1 RVSER
6 LASRPA
12 VSYPET
18 AMILTEQQEMVRE
31 SAARFAAERLAPNSR
46 NWEAAG
52 AVEPEVLAEMG
63 ELGFMGMTVPEAY
76 GGSGLDYVTYALALI
91 EIAAGDG
98 AVSTIMSVN
107 NAPVCAILQS
117 TASEPLQ
124 EKYLKPIAAGR
135 MIGAFALTEPQAGSD
150 ASNLQ
155 TRAIRTDDGYSIT
168 GTKQFITSGQIAGA
182 VIVFAVTDPSAG
194 KRGISAFLVPAGT
207 KGMSVASLERKM
219 GQEASDTAELSF
231 DGAEI
236 PADHLIGKE
245 GDGYRIALANLEA
258 GRIGIAA
265 QCVGMARAA
274 LDHAVAYAKERTAFG
289 KAIANHQAVAFRL
302 AEMATQLH
310 AATTMVL
317 EAAALRDAGRPCL
330 KEACMAKLFAS
341 EAAER
346 ICSDAI
352 QIFGGYGYSRELPV
366 EKIYRDVRVAQ
377 IYEGTS
383 DVQRIIISRQLLQ
396 GV

>member
-1 RVSER
+1 
-6 LASRPA
+6 
-12 VSYPET
+12 
-18 AMILTEQQEMVRE
+18 MIPSDQQTMIRE
-31 SAARFAAERLAPNSR
+31 SAARFAEQRLAPNSR
-46 NWEAAG
+46 KWEAAG
-52 AVEPEVLAEMG
+52 RVEPEVLREMG
-63 ELGFMGMTVPEAY
+63 ELGFMGMTVPEQYHGA
-76 GGSGLDYVTYALALI
+76 GLDYVSYALALI

-117 TASEPLQ
+117 VASEALQ
-124 EKYLKPIAAGR
+124 ERYLKPLAAGE

-150 ASNLQ
+150 AANVQ
-155 TRAIRTDDGYSIT
+155 TRAHRTEAGYEIT

-182 VIVFAVTDPSAG
+182 VIVFAVTDASAG
-194 KRGISAFLVPAGT
+194 KRGMSAFVVPSGT
-207 KGMSVASLERKM
+207 PGMTVASLEHKM
-219 GQEASDTAELSF
+219 GQEASDTAQLVF
-231 DGAEI
+231 DRAVV
-236 PADHLIGKE
+236 PLDHLIGEE

-274 LDHAVAYAKERTAFG
+274 LDHAVAYSKERTAFG
-289 KAIANHQAVAFRL
+289 KMIADHQAVAFRL
-302 AEMATQLH
+302 ADMATQLH
-310 AATTMVL
+310 AAETMVL
-317 EAAALRDAGRPCL
+317 HAAALRDAGEPCL

-341 EAAER
+341 EVAER

-352 QIFGGYGYSRELPV
+352 QIFGGYGYSREVPV

-396 GV
+396 GT

>member
-1 RVSER
+1 
-6 LASRPA
+6 
-12 VSYPET
+12 
-18 AMILTEQQEMVRE
+18 MILTEQQEMIRE
-31 SAARFAAERLAPNSR
+31 SAARFAEERLVPNSR
-46 NWEAAG
+46 KWEADG
-52 AVEPEVLAEMG
+52 AVDPTALREMG
-63 ELGFMGMTVPEAY
+63 ELGFMGMTVPEVY
-76 GGSGLDYVTYALALI
+76 GGAGLDYVSYALALV

-117 TASEPLQ
+117 AASETLRQ
-124 EKYLKPIAAGR
+124 RYLKPLAAGE

-150 ASNLQ
+150 AANLHA
-155 TRAIRTDDGYSIT
+155 RAARTDAGYVIT
-168 GTKQFITSGQIAGA
+168 GTKQFITSGRIAGA

-207 KGMSVASLERKM
+207 SGMSVTALEHKM
-219 GQEASDTAELSF
+219 GQEASDTAQLSF
-231 DGAEI
+231 EEALV

-245 GDGYRIALANLEA
+245 GEGYRIALANLEA

-274 LDHAVAYAKERTAFG
+274 LDHALTYAKERTAFG
-289 KAIANHQAVAFRL
+289 QAIANHQAVAFRL

-310 AATTMVL
+310 AATAMVV

-396 GV
+396 GA

>member
-1 RVSER
+1 
-6 LASRPA
+6 
-12 VSYPET
+12 
-18 AMILTEQQEMVRE
+18 MILTEQQEMIRE
-31 SAARFAAERLAPNSR
+31 SAARFAEGRLAPNSR
-46 NWEAAG
+46 AWEAAG
-52 AVEPEVLAEMG
+52 AVDPTVLREMG

-76 GGSGLDYVTYALALI
+76 NGAGLDYVSYALALM

-117 TASEPLQ
+117 AASEALRQ
-124 EKYLKPIAAGR
+124 KYLKPLAAGE

-150 ASNLQ
+150 AANLQ
-155 TRAIRTDDGYSIT
+155 TRAARTDAGYSIT

-207 KGMSVASLERKM
+207 PGMSVASLEHKM
-219 GQEASDTAELSF
+219 GQEASDTAQLSF
-231 DGAEI
+231 EEAVV
-236 PADHLIGKE
+236 PADHLIGNK

-265 QCVGMARAA
+265 QCAGMARAA
-274 LDHAVAYAKERTAFG
+274 LGHAVAYAKERQAFG
-289 KAIANHQAVAFRL
+289 KPISNHQAVAFRL
-302 AEMATQLH
+302 ADMATQLH

-330 KEACMAKLFAS
+330 QEACMAKLFAS

-396 GV
+396 GS

>member
-1 RVSER
+1 
-6 LASRPA
+6 
-12 VSYPET
+12 
-18 AMILTEQQEMVRE
+18 MILSDQQEMIRE
-31 SAARFAAERLAPNSR
+31 SAARFAEQRLAPNSR
-46 NWEAAG
+46 AWESAG
-52 AVEPEVLAEMG
+52 AVDVRVLREMG

-76 GGSGLDYVTYALALI
+76 NGAGLDYVSYALALM

-117 TASEPLQ
+117 TASEALR
-124 EKYLKPIAAGR
+124 EKYLKPLAAGE

-150 ASNLQ
+150 AANVQ
-155 TRAIRTDDGYSIT
+155 TQAIRSDDGWSIT

-182 VIVFAVTDPSAG
+182 VIVFAVTDASAG

-207 KGMSVASLERKM
+207 PGMSVASLEQKM
-219 GQEASDTAELSF
+219 GQEASDTAQLSF
-231 DGAEI
+231 DAAVV
-236 PADHLIGKE
+236 PLDHLIGPE

-265 QCVGMARAA
+265 QCVGMAQAA
-274 LDHAVAYAKERTAFG
+274 LDHALAYAKERTSFG
-289 KAIANHQAVAFRL
+289 KPIASHQAVAFRL
-302 AEMATQLH
+302 ADMATQVH
-310 AATTMVL
+310 AARTMVL

-330 KEACMAKLFAS
+330 KQACMAKLFAS
-341 EAAER
+341 EASER
-346 ICSDAI
+346 VCSDAI

-383 DVQRIIISRQLLQ
+383 DVQRILIARALLQ
-396 GV
+396 GG

>member
-1 RVSER
+1 MV
-6 LASRPA
+6 
-12 VSYPET
+12 
-18 AMILTEQQEMVRE
+18 LTEQQEMIRE
-31 SAARFAAERLAPNSR
+31 SAARFAEGRLAPNSR
-46 NWEAAG
+46 AWEAAG
-52 AVEPEVLAEMG
+52 AVELEALQEMG
-63 ELGFMGMTVPEAY
+63 ALGFMGMTVPEAY
-76 GGSGLDYVTYALALI
+76 GGAGLDYVSYALALI

-117 TASEPLQ
+117 AASEALRQ
-124 EKYLKPIAAGR
+124 KYLKPLAAGE

-155 TRAIRTDDGYSIT
+155 TRAIRTEDGYSIT

-207 KGMSVASLERKM
+207 PGMKVASLEHKM
-219 GQEASDTAELSF
+219 GQEASDTAALSF
-231 DGAEI
+231 DAALV
-236 PADHLIGKE
+236 PADHLVGKE

-274 LDHAVAYAKERTAFG
+274 LDQAVGYAKERTAFG
-289 KAIANHQAVAFRL
+289 TAISNHQAVAFRL
-302 AEMATQLH
+302 ADMATQLH

-396 GV
+396 GA

>member
-1 RVSER
+1 
-6 LASRPA
+6 
-12 VSYPET
+12 
-18 AMILTEQQEMVRE
+18 MILTEQQEMIRD
-31 SAARFAAERLAPNSR
+31 SAARFAEERLAPNSR
-46 NWEAAG
+46 AWEAAG
-52 AVEPEVLAEMG
+52 MVEPEALREMG

-76 GGSGLDYVTYALALI
+76 GGAGLDYVSYALALI

-117 TASEPLQ
+117 TASDGLRK
-124 EKYLKPIAAGR
+124 KYLKPLASGE

-155 TRAIRTDDGYSIT
+155 TRATRTEDGYSIT
-168 GTKQFITSGQIAGA
+168 GTKQFITSGKIAGA

-207 KGMSVASLERKM
+207 EGMKVASLEHKM
-219 GQEASDTAELSF
+219 GQAASDTAALSF
-231 DGAEI
+231 DAACV
-236 PADHLIGKE
+236 PADHLIGRE

-274 LDHAVAYAKERTAFG
+274 LDQALGYAKERSAFG
-289 KAIANHQAVAFRL
+289 TTISNHQAVAFRL
-302 AEMATQLH
+302 ADMATELH

-341 EAAER
+341 EVAER

-396 GV
+396 GA

>member
-1 RVSER
+1 
-6 LASRPA
+6 
-12 VSYPET
+12 
-18 AMILTEQQEMVRE
+18 MILSDQQTMIRE
-31 SAARFAAERLAPNSR
+31 SAARFSEQRLAPNSR
-46 NWEAAG
+46 KWEAAG
-52 AVEPEVLAEMG
+52 GVEPEVLREMG
-63 ELGFMGMTVPEAY
+63 ELGFMGMTVPEEY
-76 GGSGLDYVTYALALI
+76 GGAGLGYVSYALALI

-117 TASEPLQ
+117 VGSETLRD
-124 EKYLKPIAAGR
+124 KYLKPLAAGE

-150 ASNLQ
+150 AANLK
-155 TRAIRTDDGYSIT
+155 TRALRTEAGYEIT
-168 GTKQFITSGQIAGA
+168 GTKQFITSGRIAGA

-194 KRGISAFLVPAGT
+194 KRGMSAFVVPSGT
-207 KGMSVASLERKM
+207 PGMSVASLEHKM
-219 GQEASDTAELSF
+219 GQEASDTAQLTF
-231 DGAEI
+231 DRAVV
-236 PADHLIGKE
+236 PADHLIGEE

-265 QCVGMARAA
+265 QCAGMARAA
-274 LDHAVAYAKERTAFG
+274 LEHAVAYSKERTSFG
-289 KAIANHQAVAFRL
+289 KTIAQHQAVAFRL
-302 AEMATQLH
+302 ADMATQLH
-310 AATTMVL
+310 AAETMVL
-317 EAAALRDAGRPCL
+317 HAAAMRDAGESCL

-346 ICSDAI
+346 ICSDSI

-383 DVQRIIISRQLLQ
+383 DVQRIIISRQILQ
-396 GV
+396 GP

>member
-1 RVSER
+1 
-6 LASRPA
+6 
-12 VSYPET
+12 
-18 AMILTEQQEMVRE
+18 MILTEQQELVRE
-31 SAARFAAERLAPNSR
+31 SAARFARDRLVPNSR
-46 NWEAAG
+46 SWETDKS
-52 AVEPEVLAEMG
+52 VPEDVLREMG
-63 ELGFMGMTVPEAY
+63 ELGFMGMTVPEQW
-76 GGSGLDYVTYALALI
+76 GGAGLDYVSYALALV

-107 NAPVCAILQS
+107 NAPVCAILDS
-117 TASEPLQ
+117 RGSDALKA
-124 EKYLKPIAAGR
+124 KYLRPLAAGN

-150 ASNLQ
+150 ASNLA
-155 TRAIRTDDGYSIT
+155 TRAERTEDGYALT
-168 GTKQFITSGQIAGA
+168 GTKQFITSGRIAGA

-194 KRGISAFLVPAGT
+194 KRGISAFLVPQGT
-207 KGMSVASLERKM
+207 PGMAVSSLEHKM
-219 GQEASDTAELSF
+219 GQEASDTAQLTFE
-231 DGAEI
+231 GARI
-236 PADHLIGKE
+236 PADHRIGEE

-274 LDHAVAYAKERTAFG
+274 LDHAAAYAKERRAFG
-289 KAIANHQAVAFRL
+289 SALSEHQAVAFRL
-302 AEMATQLH
+302 ADMATQIH
-310 AATTMVL
+310 AATTML
-317 EAAALRDAGRPCL
+317 FEAASLRDAGRPCL

-346 ICSDAI
+346 VCSDAI

-383 DVQRIIISRQLLQ
+383 DVQRILISRELLKHA
-396 GV
+396 

>member
-1 RVSER
+1 
-6 LASRPA
+6 
-12 VSYPET
+12 
-18 AMILTEQQEMVRE
+18 MILTEQQELIRE
-31 SAARFAAERLAPNSR
+31 SAARFAEERLAPNSR
-46 NWEAAG
+46 KWESAR
-52 AVEPEVLAEMG
+52 AVDLDVLREMG
-63 ELGFMGMTVPEAY
+63 RLGFMGMTVPEAH
-76 GGSGLDYVTYALALI
+76 GGADLDYVSYALALM

-117 TASEPLQ
+117 VASEALRRQYLEPLATG
-124 EKYLKPIAAGR
+124 K

-150 ASNLQ
+150 AANLQ
-155 TRAIRTDDGYSIT
+155 TRAVRTDDSYVIT
-168 GTKQFITSGQIAGA
+168 GTKQFITSGRIAGA

-194 KRGISAFLVPAGT
+194 KRGISAFVVPAGT
-207 KGMSVASLERKM
+207 PGMSVASLEHKM
-219 GQEASDTAELSF
+219 GQEASDTAQLSF
-231 DGAEI
+231 EEAVV
-236 PADHLIGKE
+236 PTDHLIGNE
-245 GDGYRIALANLEA
+245 GEGYRIALANLEV

-274 LDHAVAYAKERTAFG
+274 LNHAVAYAKERTSFG
-289 KAIANHQAVAFRL
+289 RPISSHQAVAFRL
-302 AEMATQLH
+302 ADMATQLH
-310 AATTMVL
+310 AARTMVL

-383 DVQRIIISRQLLQ
+383 DVQRILISRQLLRDS
-396 GV
+396 

>member
-1 RVSER
+1 
-6 LASRPA
+6 
-12 VSYPET
+12 
-18 AMILTEQQEMVRE
+18 MILTEQQELIRE
-31 SAARFAAERLAPNSR
+31 SAARFAEERLAPNSR
-46 NWEAAG
+46 KWESAR
-52 AVEPEVLAEMG
+52 AVDLEVLREMG
-63 ELGFMGMTVPEAY
+63 RLGFMGMTVPEAH
-76 GGSGLDYVTYALALI
+76 GGADLDYVSYALALM

-117 TASEPLQ
+117 VASEALRRQYLEPLATG
-124 EKYLKPIAAGR
+124 K

-150 ASNLQ
+150 AANLQ
-155 TRAIRTDDGYSIT
+155 TRAVRTDDSYVIT
-168 GTKQFITSGQIAGA
+168 GTKQFITSGRIAGA

-194 KRGISAFLVPAGT
+194 KRGISAFVVPAGT
-207 KGMSVASLERKM
+207 PGMSVASLEHKM
-219 GQEASDTAELSF
+219 GQEASDTAQLSF
-231 DGAEI
+231 EEAVV
-236 PADHLIGKE
+236 PADHRIGNE
-245 GDGYRIALANLEA
+245 GEGYRIALANLEV

-274 LDHAVAYAKERTAFG
+274 LNHAVAYAKERTSFG
-289 KAIANHQAVAFRL
+289 RPISSHQAVAFRL
-302 AEMATQLH
+302 ADMATQLH
-310 AATTMVL
+310 AARTMAL

-383 DVQRIIISRQLLQ
+383 DVQRMLISRQLLRDS
-396 GV
+396 

>member
-1 RVSER
+1 
-6 LASRPA
+6 
-12 VSYPET
+12 
-18 AMILTEQQEMVRE
+18 MILTEQQEMIRE
-31 SAARFAAERLAPNSR
+31 SAARFAEERLAPNSR
-46 NWEAAG
+46 KWEAAE
-52 AVEPEVLAEMG
+52 AIDPDVLREMG
-63 ELGFMGMTVPEAY
+63 QLGFMGMTVPEAY
-76 GGSGLDYVTYALALI
+76 NGAGLDYVSYALALM

-117 TASEPLQ
+117 AASETLRQ
-124 EKYLKPIAAGR
+124 KYLKPLAAGE

-150 ASNLQ
+150 AANLQ
-155 TRAIRTDDGYSIT
+155 TRATRTNGGYELT
-168 GTKQFITSGQIAGA
+168 GTKQFITSGKIAGA
-182 VIVFAVTDPSAG
+182 VVVFAVTDPAAG

-207 KGMSVASLERKM
+207 RGMSVASLEHKM
-219 GQEASDTAELSF
+219 GQEASDTAQLTFE
-231 DGAEI
+231 GAAI
-236 PADHLIGKE
+236 PTDHLIGNE

-258 GRIGIAA
+258 GRIGVAA
-265 QCVGMARAA
+265 QCAGMARAA
-274 LDHAVAYAKERTAFG
+274 LDHALAYAKERTAFG
-289 KAIANHQAVAFRL
+289 KSISEHQAVAFRL
-302 AEMATQLH
+302 ADMATQLH

-330 KEACMAKLFAS
+330 KQACMAKLFAS

-383 DVQRIIISRQLLQ
+383 DVQRILISRQLLR
-396 GV
+396 GA

>member
-1 RVSER
+1 
-6 LASRPA
+6 
-12 VSYPET
+12 
-18 AMILTEQQEMVRE
+18 MILTEQQEMIRE
-31 SAARFAAERLAPNSR
+31 SAARFAAERLVPNSR
-46 NWEAAG
+46 AWEAAG
-52 AVEPEVLAEMG
+52 TVEPKALHEMG
-63 ELGFMGMTVPEAY
+63 TLGFMGMTVPEAY
-76 GGSGLDYVTYALALI
+76 GGAGLDYVSYALALI

-117 TASEPLQ
+117 AASEALR
-124 EKYLKPIAAGR
+124 EKYLKPLAAGE

-150 ASNLQ
+150 ASNLH
-155 TRAIRTDDGYSIT
+155 TRAIRTENGYSIT
-168 GTKQFITSGQIAGA
+168 GTKQFITSGKIAGA

-194 KRGISAFLVPAGT
+194 KRGISAFLVPAAT
-207 KGMSVASLERKM
+207 PGMKVASLEHKM
-219 GQEASDTAELSF
+219 GQEASDTAALSF
-231 DGAEI
+231 DAALV

-274 LDHAVAYAKERTAFG
+274 LDQAVGYAKERTAFG
-289 KAIANHQAVAFRL
+289 TTISNHQAVAFRL
-302 AEMATQLH
+302 ADMATQLH

-383 DVQRIIISRQLLQ
+383 DVQRILISRQLLQ
-396 GV
+396 GG

>member
-1 RVSER
+1 
-6 LASRPA
+6 
-12 VSYPET
+12 
-18 AMILTEQQEMVRE
+18 MILTEQQAMIRE
-31 SAARFAAERLAPNSR
+31 SAARFAEQRLAPNSR
-46 NWEAAG
+46 KWEAAC
-52 AVEPEVLAEMG
+52 AVDPEVLREMG
-63 ELGFMGMTVPEAY
+63 ELGFMGMTVPERC
-76 GGSGLDYVTYALALI
+76 GGAGLDYVSYALALI

-117 TASEPLQ
+117 SASAELQ
-124 EKYLKPIAAGR
+124 ERYLRPLAAGE

-155 TRAIRTDDGYSIT
+155 TRAIRTERGYELT
-168 GTKQFITSGQIAGA
+168 GTKQFITSGKIAGA

-207 KGMSVASLERKM
+207 PGMSVASLERKM
-219 GQEASDTAELSF
+219 GQEASDTAQLSF
-231 DGAEI
+231 AAAAI
-236 PADHLIGKE
+236 PADHLIGRE

-265 QCVGMARAA
+265 QCVGMARSA
-274 LDHAVAYAKERTAFG
+274 LRHAIGYAKERRAFG
-289 KAIANHQAVAFRL
+289 ASIASHQAVAFRL
-302 AEMATQLH
+302 ADMATELH
-310 AATTMVL
+310 AATEMVL
-317 EAAALRDAGRPCL
+317 GAAALRDAGEPCF
-330 KEACMAKLFAS
+330 EQACMAKLFSS

-346 ICSDAI
+346 ICSNAI

-383 DVQRIIISRQLLQ
+383 DVQRILISRELLRRA
-396 GV
+396 

>member
-1 RVSER
+1 
-6 LASRPA
+6 
-12 VSYPET
+12 
-18 AMILTEQQEMVRE
+18 MILTEQQEMIRE
-31 SAARFAAERLAPNSR
+31 SAARFAEERLAPNSR
-46 NWEAAG
+46 KWEAAG
-52 AVEPEVLAEMG
+52 AVDLDVLREMG
-63 ELGFMGMTVPEAY
+63 QLGFMGMTVPEAY
-76 GGSGLDYVTYALALI
+76 NGAGLDYVSYALALM

-117 TASEPLQ
+117 AASETLC
-124 EKYLKPIAAGR
+124 EKYLKPLAAGE

-150 ASNLQ
+150 AANLQ
-155 TRAIRTDDGYSIT
+155 ARAARTDSGYAIT
-168 GTKQFITSGQIAGA
+168 GTKQFITSGRIAGV

-207 KGMSVASLERKM
+207 AGMSVASLEHKM
-219 GQEASDTAELSF
+219 GQEASDTAQLSF
-231 DGAEI
+231 EEAAV
-236 PADHLIGKE
+236 PADHLIGNE

-265 QCVGMARAA
+265 QCAGMARAA
-274 LDHAVAYAKERTAFG
+274 LDHAVAYAKERKAFG
-289 KAIANHQAVAFRL
+289 KSISNHQAVAFRL
-302 AEMATQLH
+302 ADMATQLH
-310 AATTMVL
+310 AAQTMVL

-330 KEACMAKLFAS
+330 KQACMAKLFAS

-383 DVQRIIISRQLLQ
+383 DVQRIIVSRQLLRAD
-396 GV
+396 

>member
-1 RVSER
+1 
-6 LASRPA
+6 
-12 VSYPET
+12 
-18 AMILTEQQEMVRE
+18 MILTEQQEMIRE
-31 SAARFAAERLAPNSR
+31 SAARFAEERLAPNSR
-46 NWEAAG
+46 KWEAAG
-52 AVEPEVLAEMG
+52 AVDLDVLREMG
-63 ELGFMGMTVPEAY
+63 QLGFMGMTVPEAY
-76 GGSGLDYVTYALALI
+76 NGAGLDYVSYALALM

-117 TASEPLQ
+117 AASETLR
-124 EKYLKPIAAGR
+124 EKYLKPLAAGN

-150 ASNLQ
+150 AANLQ
-155 TRAIRTDDGYSIT
+155 ARAARTESGYTIT

-207 KGMSVASLERKM
+207 PGMSVASLEHKM
-219 GQEASDTAELSF
+219 GQEASDTAQLTFEE
-231 DGAEI
+231 AAV
-236 PADHLIGKE
+236 PADHLIGNE

-265 QCVGMARAA
+265 QCAGMARAA
-274 LDHAVAYAKERTAFG
+274 LDHALAYAKERTAFG
-289 KAIANHQAVAFRL
+289 KPISSHQAVAFRL
-302 AEMATQLH
+302 ADMATQVH
-310 AATTMVL
+310 AAQTMVL
-317 EAAALRDAGRPCL
+317 DAAALRDAGRPCL
-330 KEACMAKLFAS
+330 KQACMAKLFAS

-383 DVQRIIISRQLLQ
+383 DVQRIIISRQLLR
-396 GV
+396 GD

>member
-1 RVSER
+1 
-6 LASRPA
+6 
-12 VSYPET
+12 
-18 AMILTEQQEMVRE
+18 MILTEQQEMIRE
-31 SAARFAAERLAPNSR
+31 SASRFAEQRLVPGSR
-46 NWEAAG
+46 SWEAAG
-52 AVEPEVLAEMG
+52 AVDPAVLREMG

-76 GGSGLDYVTYALALI
+76 GGAGLDYVSYALALI

-117 TASEPLQ
+117 AASESLRQSYLRPLASG
-124 EKYLKPIAAGR
+124 E

-150 ASNLQ
+150 AANLT
-155 TRAIRTDDGYSIT
+155 TRATRTKRGYEIT
-168 GTKQFITSGQIAGA
+168 GTKQFITSGRIAGV

-194 KRGISAFLVPAGT
+194 KRGISAFAVPAET
-207 KGMSVASLERKM
+207 PGMTVASLEHKM
-219 GQEASDTAELSF
+219 GQEASDTAQLSF
-231 DGAEI
+231 EQVEI
-236 PADHLIGKE
+236 PADHLIGRE
-245 GDGYRIALANLEA
+245 GEGYRIALANLEA

-274 LDHAVAYAKERTAFG
+274 LDHAVRYAKERHAFG
-289 KAIANHQAVAFRL
+289 QSIASHQAVAFRL
-302 AEMATQLH
+302 ADMATELH

-317 EAAALRDAGRPCL
+317 EAASLRDAGRPCL
-330 KEACMAKLFAS
+330 SEACMAKLFAS

-346 ICSDAI
+346 ICSAAI

-383 DVQRIIISRQLLQ
+383 DVQRMIISRQLLQ
-396 GV
+396 ES

>member
-1 RVSER
+1 
-6 LASRPA
+6 
-12 VSYPET
+12 
-18 AMILTEQQEMVRE
+18 MLTR
-31 SAARFAAERLAPNSR
+31 
-46 NWEAAG
+46 
-52 AVEPEVLAEMG
+52 
-63 ELGFMGMTVPEAY
+63 
-76 GGSGLDYVTYALALI
+76 GS
-91 EIAAGDG
+91 
-98 AVSTIMSVN
+98 
-107 NAPVCAILQS
+107 
-117 TASEPLQ
+117 
-124 EKYLKPIAAGR
+124 
-135 MIGAFALTEPQAGSD
+135 LTDPQAGSD

-155 TRAIRTDDGYSIT
+155 TRAIRTEDGYSIT
-168 GTKQFITSGQIAGA
+168 GTKQFITSGKIAGA
-182 VIVFAVTDPSAG
+182 VVVFAVTDPSAG

-207 KGMSVASLERKM
+207 PGMKVASLEHKM
-219 GQEASDTAELSF
+219 GQEASDTAALSF
-231 DGAEI
+231 DAALV
-236 PADHLIGKE
+236 PSDHLIGKE
-245 GDGYRIALANLEA
+245 GEGYRIALANLEA

-274 LDHAVAYAKERTAFG
+274 LVQAIGYAKERTAFG
-289 KAIANHQAVAFRL
+289 TTISNHQAVAFRI
-302 AEMATQLH
+302 ADMGTQLH

-317 EAAALRDAGRPCL
+317 EAAALRDAGRPCI

-396 GV
+396 GP